1 MTACMVLD
9 LVGIVVYGDGGM
21 GVNLS
26 IVFGYSSRK
35 ITLKSILWSGKIVM
49 WYISNNLLDTSY
61 IILKFSIRYDVYI

>member
-49 WYISNNLLDTSY
+49 
-61 IILKFSIRYDVYI
+61 